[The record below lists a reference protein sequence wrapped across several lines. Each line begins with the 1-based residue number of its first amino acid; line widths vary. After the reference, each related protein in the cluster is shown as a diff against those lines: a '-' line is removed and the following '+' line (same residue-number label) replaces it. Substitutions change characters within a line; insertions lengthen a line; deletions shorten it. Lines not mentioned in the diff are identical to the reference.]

1 MKDTHHDPYPATL
14 NIEIDRPRLK
24 TYLRFNWYRWWLV
37 PLVLIGGVIGFSTIA
52 NALNA
57 GELQRSEIP
66 WIILRHVGVG
76 MATGA
81 ALATLCYF
89 VFSHFTAARYADSL
103 EVSVE
108 GPFLRVRQHFVTRSD
123 RKLHFRSIIDYATT
137 QDFLMRLLGIE
148 ALLMTTTAAGP
159 SAFLSIPAVKDA
171 LGARDLLA
179 DIDRLREVNWRG
191 QTKERRFPTA
201 GAGAGGRSPGSA
213 VFQTATK
220 PAAKPLLKCGD
231 AARCALG

>member
-1 MKDTHHDPYPATL
+1 MKEPHHDPYPATL

-37 PLVLIGGVIGFSTIA
+37 PLVLIGGLLGFSGIVD
-52 NALNA
+52 ALDA

-148 ALLMTTTAAGP
+148 ALRMTTTAAGP

-171 LGARDLLA
+171 LRARDLLA
-179 DIDRLREVNWRG
+179 DIDRLREVN
-191 QTKERRFPTA
+191 
-201 GAGAGGRSPGSA
+201 
-213 VFQTATK
+213 
-220 PAAKPLLKCGD
+220 
-231 AARCALG
+231 